1 MNRVVKKFDGV
12 RGGAIALFAAIFGG
26 LIFAG
31 TLQAND
37 APELHP
43 AIHLLDESG
52 TNVLESSKA
61 YSPRKSCGGGGCHDY
76 DIITHAYHFEMG
88 RDEARDDF
96 GAERGVP
103 QLVSPGYFGGYNCMG
118 GNNPDQLSKKVNASI
133 DDFADKGSAGWIQ
146 RCVGCHNGGGWME
159 LDRNGVRYDETDPS
173 TVTEFD
179 GDYYNRGTDE
189 NNQPTDD
196 ESIVTQWDW
205 KKSGVVEADCFICH
219 ADFREMVITDP
230 EMVGGDSGY
239 DHFRDLRRGQLI
251 DEGFFRV
258 AGTAILEFIN
268 LNHPECG
275 VAEGDGCAT
284 TDISLLNFDRT
295 VVPDSISVGWDGSAS
310 GPDYALNLD
319 ADGQPVINWNA
330 SAFNAEGEV
339 VIPML
344 RFPANGNCMMCHR
357 TGNSRR
363 AFYGFGD
370 EAESTEDEDG
380 LIVEDYKDDVHKGKL
395 WTENGVERKIEVCNT
410 CHGRN
415 YFRNGGSDLDA
426 DHNFPKGNSD
436 MELRNDLDY
445 KPDAL
450 SCEYCHDQ
458 SENAIQANPSDYE
471 DMLTAHLERWKFAG
485 DMAGYP
491 GDEETLTRITQTHL
505 DVVSCQAC
513 HITDKAD
520 RNGDPMKIMYRY
532 RQAADGK
539 QTIVPYNP
547 KVRSFWRDKNTGV
560 VLNKTERNSVF
571 VLMGGEDHESSDDM
585 DMDMGDEQHGM
596 IVDLISGAELGQV
609 SVRMSHGSLRFGD
622 PEDYGTFLAL
632 KTAYDSVL
640 SLKGVETPDAVQV
653 WADTAMYLMSH
664 NTRPA
669 VSSVQ
674 CEECH
679 DTRQDGA
686 ISALVSQA
694 GLFGTGELATK
705 AVASILDPRLVSEGV
720 VILDMPYMKLS
731 EVANEDGEF
740 DITENVSDILYAS
753 RVDPSMSILASARA
767 KVMVGKMDDPVTPAE
782 TTANS
787 GITNQD
793 DVDLLNAELTG
804 TGYYQ
809 FAPQYGDDE
818 IRRVALVM
826 ESNHQTDPLIP
837 TYKMEIAVAKEAT
850 VTKADGAGF
859 GGLVSPVISLE
870 AFDIAGGE
878 VSHFNGNRMLVKLPY
893 DGSSDDLEQ
902 VRIITSADGE
912 TWTMVDPDN
921 IVLVRPKTNL
931 ADGYVAFWTEHFSY
945 YAVADTTIEA
955 SSTTTATTSA
965 SSSDGGGGALGWPLL
980 MLGLIGLAVVRRKNG

>member
-1 MNRVVKKFDGV
+1 MNRFVRKIDKGRKVVVSLLGS
-12 RGGAIALFAAIFGG
+12 LLSG
-26 LIFAG
+26 LIFVGAV
-31 TLQAND
+31 QAND

-43 AIHLLDESG
+43 AIQLLDESG
-52 TNVLESSKA
+52 TNVLVSSKP
-61 YSPRKSCGGGGCHDY
+61 YSPRQSCGGGCHDY
-76 DIITHAYHFEMG
+76 DSITHAYHFEMG

-159 LDRNGVRYDETDPS
+159 WDRNGVRYDETDPS
-173 TVTEFD
+173 TVAYLD
-179 GDYYNRGTDE
+179 GDYFNRGTDE
-189 NNQPTDD
+189 NNQEADV
-196 ESIVTQWDW
+196 SLVTQWDW

-219 ADFREMVITDP
+219 ADFRQMIITDP

-239 DHFRDLRRGQLI
+239 EHFRDLRRGQLV

-275 VAEGDGCAT
+275 TAEGDGCAT
-284 TDISLLNFDRT
+284 TDATLLNFDRT

-310 GPDYALNLD
+310 GPDYTLNLD
-319 ADGQPVINWNA
+319 AEGQPIIQWNA

-344 RFPANGNCMMCHR
+344 RFPANDNCMMCHR

-370 EAESTEDEDG
+370 DAVSTEDEDG

-395 WTENGVERKIEVCNT
+395 WTENGVERRIEVCNT

-415 YFRNGGSDLDA
+415 YFRDGGSDLNA

-436 MELRNDLDY
+436 MEVRNDLDY
-445 KPDAL
+445 KPNAL

-458 SENAIQANPSDYE
+458 SENAVQANPSDYE
-471 DMLTAHLERWKFAG
+471 DMLSAHLERWKFAG

-491 GDEETLTRITQTHL
+491 ADEETLTRITQTHL

-513 HITDKAD
+513 HITDKVG
-520 RNGDPMKIMYRY
+520 RGGDPLQIMYRY

-547 KVRSFWRDKNTGV
+547 KVRAYWKDKNSGR
-560 VLNKTERNSVF
+560 VLTKTERNSVF
-571 VLMGGEDHESSDDM
+571 ELR
-585 DMDMGDEQHGM
+585 GDEMVDDGSHDMETDGQYGV
-596 IVDLISGAELGQV
+596 IVDPISGAELAEV
-609 SVRMSHGSLRFGD
+609 TVRMSHGSLRFGD
-622 PEDYGTFLAL
+622 PENYAAFLGL
-632 KTAYDSVL
+632 KSAYDNL
-640 SLKGVETPDAVQV
+640 MKLKGVENPDMVQV
-653 WADTAMYLMSH
+653 WTDTAMYLMSH

-679 DTRQDGA
+679 DRRQDGA
-686 ISALVSQA
+686 ISALVSEA
-694 GLFGTGELATK
+694 GLFGSGELATK

-731 EVANEDGEF
+731 TVANEDGEF
-740 DITENVSDILYAS
+740 DITESVSDILYAS
-753 RVDPSMSILASARA
+753 RVDPSMSVLGSARA
-767 KVMVGKMDDPVTPAE
+767 TVMAGKMDDAVTPTE
-782 TTANS
+782 VTVKS
-787 GITNQD
+787 GITHQA
-793 DVDLLNAELTG
+793 DVERLNTELTG
-804 TGYYQ
+804 SSYYQ
-809 FAPQYGDDE
+809 FVPQYGDDD

-826 ESNHQTDPLIP
+826 ESNGQTDLVMP
-837 TYKMEIAVAKEAT
+837 TYKMEVAVAKEAT
-850 VTKADGAGF
+850 VTKADSAGF
-859 GGLVSPVISLE
+859 GGLVSPVVELG
-870 AFDIAGGE
+870 AFNSEGDE
-878 VSHFNGNRMLVKLPY
+878 VSYFGGNRMLVKLPY
-893 DGSSDDLEQ
+893 DGSSDDLNQ

-912 TWTMVDPDN
+912 TWTMVDADN

-945 YAVADTTIEA
+945 YAVADTTVEA
-955 SSTTTATTSA
+955 SSDATTDA
-965 SSSDGGGGALGWPLL
+965 VSSSGGGGALGWPLL
-980 MLGLIGLAVVRRKNG
+980 MLALIGLAVARRRNG

>member
-1 MNRVVKKFDGV
+1 VNRVLTKFKGYQ
-12 RGGAIALFAAIFGG
+12 GIGLSLCGALLSG
-26 LIFAG
+26 LVFAG
-31 TLQAND
+31 AVHAND

-43 AIHLLDESG
+43 AIQLLDESG
-52 TNVLESSKA
+52 TNVLVSSKA
-61 YSPRKSCGGGGCHDY
+61 YSPRQSCGGGCHDY
-76 DIITHAYHFEMG
+76 DSITHAYHFEMG

-103 QLVSPGYFGGYNCMG
+103 QLVSPGYFGGYSCMG
-118 GNNPDQLSKKVNASI
+118 SNNPDQLSKKVNASI
-133 DDFADKGSAGWIQ
+133 DDFADKGSAGLIQ
-146 RCVGCHNGGGWME
+146 RCIGCHNGGGWME
-159 LDRNGVRYDETDPS
+159 WDRNGVRYDETDPT
-173 TVTEFD
+173 TVADLD
-179 GDYYNRGTDE
+179 GDYFNRGTDE
-189 NNQPTDD
+189 NNQPTGD

-239 DHFRDLRRGQLI
+239 DHFRDLRRGQLV

-275 VAEGDGCAT
+275 AAEGDGCAT
-284 TDISLLNFDRT
+284 TDTSLLNFDRT
-295 VVPDSISVGWDGSAS
+295 VVPDSISVGWGGSAS

-319 ADGQPVINWNA
+319 AEGQPVIRWNT

-380 LIVEDYKDDVHKGKL
+380 EIIEQYKNDVHKGKL
-395 WTENGVERKIEVCNT
+395 WTENGVERNIEVCNT

-458 SENAIQANPSDYE
+458 SENAVQANPSDYE
-471 DMLTAHLERWKFAG
+471 DMLSAHLTAWRFKEYAEYT
-485 DMAGYP
+485 AS
-491 GDEETLTRITQTHL
+491 EETLTRITQTHL

-513 HITDKAD
+513 HITDKVGRRD
-520 RNGDPMKIMYRY
+520 EPMQIMFRY

-547 KVRSFWRDKNTGV
+547 KVRSFWKDKSSGR
-560 VLNKTERNSVF
+560 VLSKTERNSVF
-571 VLMGGEDHESSDDM
+571 VLMGGEDDDSSGDHSM
-585 DMDMGDEQHGM
+585 DMSEQHGM
-596 IVDLISGAELGQV
+596 IVDPASGAELGQV

-622 PEDYGTFLAL
+622 PADYGTFLAL
-632 KTAYDSVL
+632 KTAYDSL
-640 SLKGVETPDAVQV
+640 LTLKGVENADAVQV
-653 WADTAMYLMSH
+653 WTDTAMYLMSH

-669 VSSVQ
+669 LDSVQ
-674 CEECH
+674 CDECH
-679 DTRQDGA
+679 SRNQDGA
-686 ISALVSQA
+686 ISALVSEA
-694 GLFGTGELATK
+694 GLFGNGELATK
-705 AVASILDPRLVSEGV
+705 VVASILDPRLVSEGV

-731 EVANEDGEF
+731 EAANEDGEF
-740 DITENVSDILYAS
+740 DITESVSDILYAS
-753 RVDPSMSILASARA
+753 RVDPSMSILGSARA
-767 KVMVGKMDDPVTPAE
+767 KVMVGKMDESVAPAE
-782 TTANS
+782 VTTNS
-787 GITNQD
+787 GITNQA

-804 TGYYQ
+804 SSYYQ
-809 FAPQYGDDE
+809 FVPQYGDDE

-826 ESNHQTDPLIP
+826 ESNGQTDLVMP

-850 VTKADGAGF
+850 VTKADSAGF
-859 GGLVSPVISLE
+859 GGLVSPVVELG
-870 AFDIAGGE
+870 AFDSEGGE
-878 VSHFNGNRMLVKLPY
+878 VSYFGGNRMLVKLPY
-893 DGSSDDLEQ
+893 DGSSDDLGQ

-912 TWTMVDPDN
+912 TWTMVDVDN

-945 YAVADTTIEA
+945 YAVADTTVEA
-955 SSTTTATTSA
+955 SSTTTTTTSA
-965 SSSDGGGGALGWPLL
+965 SSSGGGGGALGWPLL
-980 MLGLIGLAVVRRKNG
+980 MLGLIGLAAMRRRDG